1 MSVFKHRSGEKGIA
15 LVVALLITAV
25 IGLMTAALCY
35 TMASYLRNLAM
46 VREKNQ
52 GYYAAWA
59 GSEEMRDYLWHNSC
73 APPNWCGNLLASS
86 ATDSTYQDR
95 TNVMVVSSTM
105 NTSYLT
111 HYPWHF
117 YLKDNNDGDSNYS
130 VDDDGII
137 LASVVATDPSNN
149 TTTTIEAMFIFQA
162 NNKIYSQ
169 LGAGPEKTSSTQQSG
184 SGVNSGNIVQ
194 SLN

>member
-25 IGLMTAALCY
+25 VGLMTAALCY

-73 APPNWCGNLLASS
+73 APPNWCGLLASNPLD
-86 ATDSTYQDR
+86 ATYQNR
-95 TNVMVVSSTM
+95 TQQMVVSSTM
-105 NTSYLT
+105 NTSALT
-111 HYPWHF
+111 GYVWNL
-117 YLKDNNDGDSNYS
+117 YMKDNNDGDSNYS

-137 LASVVATDPSNN
+137 LASVMATDPHQN
-149 TTTTIEAMFIFQA
+149 TTTTVEAMFIFQA
-162 NNKIYSQ
+162 NNNIYSQ